1 MDWFLYGIG
10 LRRERVKIGWHLK
23 DISALNILLLIIT
36 SLVSNLEF
44 LAKTNLKLEFN
55 HEKVLL
61 LKTL

>member
-1 MDWFLYGIG
+1 MDWFLYDTG

-44 LAKTNLKLEFN
+44 LAKTNFKLEFN